1 MIRGEIEFKHYLV
14 TLLAFISLTLVAG
27 YFHITNG
34 AFDMSVLDVIKTLL
48 RINPNPKFDLV
59 IFEFRLPRILIAS
72 LVGIGLGIAGT
83 VIQGITRNGLA
94 DPGILGINAGAG
106 AAIVAFMF
114 FFQMSGRTIFNEGW
128 LAILA
133 MPLFGF
139 AGGLAAALIIFLF
152 SWRNGALDMQ
162 RLILTGIAISS
173 GFGALSLYISLK
185 MNASDFEM
193 AAVWS
198 VGSIYSANWT
208 YIIMIAPW
216 VLILGFVL
224 HRKSYLLNYFQL
236 EEVSTKGLGIAVGRE
251 KLIFLLCSVGIVSVC
266 VSVSGSIGFV
276 GLMAPHIAKRLIGT
290 NHRYILPASA
300 VIGMFLLVISD
311 YIAKTLFEPSE
322 LPVGIVVS
330 IIGIPY
336 FLYLLAKS
344 KV

>member
-1 MIRGEIEFKHYLV
+1 
-14 TLLAFISLTLVAG
+14 
-27 YFHITNG
+27 
-34 AFDMSVLDVIKTLL
+34 
-48 RINPNPKFDLV
+48 
-59 IFEFRLPRILIAS
+59 
-72 LVGIGLGIAGT
+72 
-83 VIQGITRNGLA
+83 
-94 DPGILGINAGAG
+94 
-106 AAIVAFMF
+106 
-114 FFQMSGRTIFNEGW
+114 
-128 LAILA
+128 

-139 AGGLAAALIIFLF
+139 VGGLAAVVIIFIF

-185 MNASDFEM
+185 MNASDYEM

-216 VLILGFVL
+216 VLILGFVMY
-224 HRKSYLLNYFQL
+224 RKSYLLNYFQL
-236 EEVSTKGLGIAVGRE
+236 EDSSTKSLGISVEKE

-266 VSVSGSIGFV
+266 VSVSGSISFI
-276 GLMAPHIAKRLIGT
+276 GLMAPHIARRLVGI
-290 NHRYILPASA
+290 NHRYIMLSSA
-300 VIGMFLLVISD
+300 VVGMFLLVISD
-311 YIAKTLFEPSE
+311 YFAKTIFQPAE

-344 KV
+344 RV